1 MTRFS
6 GQKLLIMQPEISIII
21 INYNTLDLTSRSI
34 SSIIENNTVN
44 NIEIIV
50 VDNASKIETIDQL
63 TTKHPGIKLIK
74 SDKNLGFAGG
84 NNLGISHAKGKYIL
98 LLNSDTEIRNDA
110 VQIAY
115 NIIKSQKN
123 IGVIS
128 GQLFHPDGA
137 IQAQAGRFPSISRE
151 LRELCRLNKLLTP
164 KQRAHYYLGTE
175 CDYNAPIDAD
185 WVWGAF
191 FLFRKSDL
199 EFFPDKKLHET
210 FFMYGEDMQWCY
222 HFKKKLN
229 KRIVVHPA
237 PKIMHHVGASDKSS
251 LKGFQRYKEKMLPNE
266 ARWLSIEK
274 GKIYARIFYFLKALL
289 YFSLKGTEENKQKAA
304 TYLIYAWKGLSK
316 Q

>member
-1 MTRFS
+1 MN
-6 GQKLLIMQPEISIII
+6 KLSRISIVI
-21 INYNTLDLTSRSI
+21 INYNTFDLTNNCIQSI
-34 SSIIENNTVN
+34 YEQTKYVN
-44 NIEIIV
+44 FEIIL
-50 VDNASKIETIDQL
+50 VDNASTQCDPEL
-63 TTKHPGIKLIK
+63 FK
-74 SDKNLGFAGG
+74 SKYPNIRLLKSSINLGFASG
-84 NNLGISHAKGKYIL
+84 NNLGIKHAQGEFIL
-98 LLNSDTEIRNDA
+98 LLNSDTELLNDA
-110 VQIAY
+110 ITKAIVIFEQEA
-115 NIIKSQKN
+115 N
-123 IGVIS
+123 IGVLS
-128 GQLFHPDGA
+128 GQLLSPDGS

-151 LRELCRLNKLLTP
+151 IRELFRLNKLLSP

-199 EFFPDKKLHET
+199 EFFPDKRLHDT

-229 KRIVVHPA
+229 KRIVIHPA

-289 YFSLKGTEENKQKAA
+289 YFSMKRNEENKQKAA
-304 TYLIYAWKGLSK
+304 TYLSFAWRAPDK
-316 Q
+316 QK

>member
-1 MTRFS
+1 MDV
-6 GQKLLIMQPEISIII
+6 KVSIII
-21 INYNTLDLTSRSI
+21 INYNTYELTKKC
-34 SSIIENNTVN
+34 IESVFTKT
-44 NIEIIV
+44 IATPFEIILI
-50 VDNASKIETIDQL
+50 DNASTECKPEIFLELFPAIQL
-63 TTKHPGIKLIK
+63 AK
-74 SDKNLGFAGG
+74 SRQNVGFAGG
-84 NNLGISHAKGKYIL
+84 NNLGISKANGEYIL
-98 LLNSDTEIRNDA
+98 LLNSDTELLNDA
-110 VQIAY
+110 VTEAIAVFE
-115 NIIKSQKN
+115 QEAD
-123 IGVIS
+123 IGVLS
-128 GQLFHPDGA
+128 GQLLSPDGS
-137 IQAQAGRFPSISRE
+137 IQAQAGRFPSIMRE
-151 LRELCRLNKLLTP
+151 LRELFRLNKLLSP

-175 CDYNAPIDAD
+175 CDYNVPIDAD

-222 HFKKKLN
+222 HFKKILN

-237 PKIMHHVGASDKSS
+237 PKILHHVGASDKSS

-266 ARWLSIEK
+266 AHWLSIEK

>member
-1 MTRFS
+1 M
-6 GQKLLIMQPEISIII
+6 LVSIII
-21 INYNTLDLTSRSI
+21 INFNTLDLTRACI
-34 SSIIENNTVN
+34 TSIIELTQG
-44 NIEIIV
+44 IDYEIV
-50 VDNASKIETIDQL
+50 LVDNASTEGGLDTLPIEF
-63 TTKHPGIKLIK
+63 PSVKLIRNK
-74 SDKNLGFAGG
+74 YNIGFAKA
-84 NNLGISHAKGKYIL
+84 NNIGIHNSSGEFIL
-98 LLNSDTEIRNDA
+98 LLNSDTELQDNA
-110 VQIAY
+110 VGLAL
-115 NIIKSQKN
+115 NIITADN
-123 IGVIS
+123 TIGVLS
-128 GQLFHPDGA
+128 GQLISPDGS

-151 LRELCRLNKLLTP
+151 IRELFRLNKLLSL

-229 KRIVVHPA
+229 KRIVIHPA

-289 YFSLKGTEENKQKAA
+289 YFSMKRNEENKQKAA
-304 TYLIYAWKGLSK
+304 TYLSFAWRAPYK
-316 Q
+316 QK

>member
-1 MTRFS
+1 M
-6 GQKLLIMQPEISIII
+6 LVSIII
-21 INYNTLDLTSRSI
+21 INFNTLDLTRACI
-34 SSIIENNTVN
+34 TSIIELTQG
-44 NIEIIV
+44 IDYEIV
-50 VDNASKIETIDQL
+50 LVDNASTEGGLDTLPIEF
-63 TTKHPGIKLIK
+63 PSVKLIRNK
-74 SDKNLGFAGG
+74 YNIGFAKA
-84 NNLGISHAKGKYIL
+84 NNIGIHNSSGEFIL
-98 LLNSDTEIRNDA
+98 LLNSDTELQDNA
-110 VQIAY
+110 VGLAL
-115 NIIKSQKN
+115 NIITADN
-123 IGVIS
+123 TIGVLS
-128 GQLFHPDGA
+128 GQLISPDGS

-151 LRELCRLNKLLTP
+151 IRELFRLNKLLSP

-229 KRIVVHPA
+229 KRIVIHPA

-289 YFSLKGTEENKQKAA
+289 YFSMKRNEENKQKAA
-304 TYLIYAWKGLSK
+304 TYLSFAWRAPYK
-316 Q
+316 QK

>member
-1 MTRFS
+1 M
-6 GQKLLIMQPEISIII
+6 LVSIII
-21 INYNTLDLTSRSI
+21 INFNTLDLTRACI
-34 SSIIENNTVN
+34 TSIIELTQG
-44 NIEIIV
+44 IDYEIV
-50 VDNASKIETIDQL
+50 LVDNASTEGGLDTLPIEF
-63 TTKHPGIKLIK
+63 PSVKLIRNK
-74 SDKNLGFAGG
+74 YNIGFAKA
-84 NNLGISHAKGKYIL
+84 NNIGIHNSSGEFIL
-98 LLNSDTEIRNDA
+98 LLNSDTELQDNA
-110 VQIAY
+110 VGLAL
-115 NIIKSQKN
+115 NIITADN
-123 IGVIS
+123 TIGVLS
-128 GQLFHPDGA
+128 GQLLSPDGS

-151 LRELCRLNKLLTP
+151 IRELFRLNKLLSP

-175 CDYNAPIDAD
+175 CDYNVPIDAD

-199 EFFPDKKLHET
+199 EFFPDKKLHDT

-229 KRIVVHPA
+229 KRIVIHPA

-289 YFSLKGTEENKQKAA
+289 YFSMKRNEENKQKAA
-304 TYLIYAWKGLSK
+304 TYLSFAWRAPDK
-316 Q
+316 QK